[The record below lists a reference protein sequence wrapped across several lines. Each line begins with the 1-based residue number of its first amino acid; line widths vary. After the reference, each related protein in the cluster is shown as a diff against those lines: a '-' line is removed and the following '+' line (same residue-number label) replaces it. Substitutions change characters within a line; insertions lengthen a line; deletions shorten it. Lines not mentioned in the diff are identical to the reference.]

1 MRMSD
6 LYTFVEYEHDVAKY
20 RLPTAE
26 TDYVVLGLIGEI
38 GELYGKWAKSIRDET
53 KLDIEH
59 IKSELSDILWFL
71 TMLCRDMGTSLG
83 EVAMINEAK
92 LAKRAARGTIK
103 GSGDNR

>member
-6 LYTFVEYEHDVAKY
+6 VYTFAQYEYDVAKF

-38 GELYGKWAKSIRDET
+38 GELYGAWAKSIRDET
-53 KLDIEH
+53 KLDETYV
-59 IKSELSDILWFL
+59 KKELGDVLWFL
-71 TMLCRDMGTSLG
+71 SALCRDMGTSLG
-83 EVAMINEAK
+83 EVAMMNEAK
-92 LAKRAARGTIK
+92 LAKRAIKGTIQ